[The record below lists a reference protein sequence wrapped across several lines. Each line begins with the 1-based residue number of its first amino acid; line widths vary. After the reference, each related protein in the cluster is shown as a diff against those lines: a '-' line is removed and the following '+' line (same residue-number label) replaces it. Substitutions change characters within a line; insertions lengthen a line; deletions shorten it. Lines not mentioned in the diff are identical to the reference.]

1 MINADDINGV
11 DAERGTLAQKSLEV
25 CKQHRPC
32 MSCIGTSILMRQ
44 KGIWMEMLVETSKSR
59 DQYQS
64 GNFEDLHVARI
75 FFRHPRLSP
84 TSKFSCCK
92 ANCFAFKAC
101 GTQFDPEP
109 GRRLVSHARPLHKP
123 IMHGHCIRQTRSARN
138 TVYLD
143 LYQKTPDIAFAASA
157 VVYALMTWQL
167 SMPPSGALH
176 GLMARHAELLPR
188 DLSNKNLNTQNL

>member
-75 FFRHPRLSP
+75 FF
-84 TSKFSCCK
+84 
-92 ANCFAFKAC
+92 
-101 GTQFDPEP
+101 
-109 GRRLVSHARPLHKP
+109 
-123 IMHGHCIRQTRSARN
+123 SASA
-138 TVYLD
+138 
-143 LYQKTPDIAFAASA
+143 AFAH
-157 VVYALMTWQL
+157 L
-167 SMPPSGALH
+167 
-176 GLMARHAELLPR
+176 
-188 DLSNKNLNTQNL
+188 